1 MRHRWRNGMRY
12 CAGSILKRAS
22 EPIRHCAL
30 IRSRQWR
37 TFAGRLLL
45 AAAAPML
52 GPGVHAQDRAL
63 PSSVVRSGIEF
74 AGADVRAMQSDDLA
88 NPGFLWVERG
98 EKLWRDATG
107 GASCASCHS
116 DASASMRGV
125 AARYPAFDA
134 ASGTVLD
141 LEGRINDCRVR
152 RQKQNPLTRESDD
165 LLGLSAYIAFQSR
178 GLPMA
183 TRIDGSA
190 SAAFDRGRAFYYER
204 HGQMNLSCAQCHEQN
219 WGKRLYAE
227 TLSQGQSNAFPAYK
241 LEWQTLG
248 SLQRRIRACLFG
260 VRAEMPP
267 AGAPELTDVE
277 LFLAWRAQGLPVE
290 APGVRR

>member
-1 MRHRWRNGMRY
+1 M
-12 CAGSILKRAS
+12 RAS
-22 EPIRHCAL
+22 GPIRRYARRRSRPWRAFAGPLLLPAVAL
-30 IRSRQWR
+30 I
-37 TFAGRLLL
+37 
-45 AAAAPML
+45 L
-52 GPGVHAQDRAL
+52 GSGAHAQDHAL
-63 PSSVVRSGIEF
+63 PSSIVRSGIDF

-98 EKLWRDATG
+98 EKLWRNAAS
-107 GASCASCHS
+107 GASCESCHA

-141 LEGRINDCRVR
+141 LEARINDCRVR
-152 RQKQNPLTRESDD
+152 RQKQNPLPRESDD
-165 LLGLSAYIAFQSR
+165 LLGLTAYIAFQSKS
-178 GLPMA
+178 LPMA
-183 TRIDGSA
+183 TRVDGPA
-190 SAAFDRGRAFYYER
+190 GAAFDRGRAFYYQR

-227 TLSQGQSNAFPAYK
+227 TLSQGQSNAFPTYK

-267 AGAPELTDVE
+267 AGAQELTDVE

>member
-1 MRHRWRNGMRY
+1 MVGLR
-12 CAGSILKRAS
+12 CLAPAVAIL
-22 EPIRHCAL
+22 L
-30 IRSRQWR
+30 F
-37 TFAGRLLL
+37 T
-45 AAAAPML
+45 AAQ
-52 GPGVHAQDRAL
+52 AQQRAL
-63 PSSVVRSGIEF
+63 PLSVLRSGIEF
-74 AGADVRAMQSDDLA
+74 AGADVRSMQSDDLA

-98 EKLWRDATG
+98 EKLWRDPAD
-107 GASCASCHS
+107 GASCASCHG

-134 ASGTVLD
+134 ASGAVLD
-141 LEGRINDCRVR
+141 LEARINDCRVR
-152 RQKQNPLTRESDD
+152 RQKQNALARESDD
-165 LLGLSAYIAFQSR
+165 LLGLTAYVAFQSK

-183 TRIDGSA
+183 TRIDGPA
-190 SAAFDRGRAFYYER
+190 SAAFDRGRALYNAR

-227 TLSQGQSNAFPAYK
+227 TLSQGHSNAFPAYK

-267 AGAPELTDVE
+267 AGAPELTDLE